1 MRKKVITWDDIDKL
15 ISDLSLD
22 IKIADYQIDNIYGVS
37 RGGLI
42 PAVLLS
48 HKLSIP
54 LSDSVNENTLVVDDI
69 VNKNNLLEKTLNES
83 NYYLRHNDDIYT
95 ASLIKRERSSFE
107 PTFVGL
113 NVEYNDWV
121 IFPWD
126 YEVHQIE
133 NMKTS
138 GI

>member
-1 MRKKVITWDDIDKL
+1 MRKKVITWSDIDSL
-15 ISDLSLD
+15 ISNITLD
-22 IKIADYQIDNIYGVS
+22 IQRADYQINNIYGIS

-54 LSDSVNENTLVVDDI
+54 LTNNVVENTLIVDDI
-69 VNKNNLLEKTLNES
+69 VNKNNLLEKTLNDS
-83 NYYLRHNDDIYT
+83 NYYLRHNYDIYT
-95 ASLIKRERSSFE
+95 ASLIKREKSLFD
-107 PTFVGL
+107 PTFIGL
-113 NVEYNDWV
+113 DVDYNDWV

-126 YEVHQIE
+126 YEIHQVE
-133 NMKTS
+133 NMQTS

>member
-133 NMKTS
+133 NMQTS

>member
-15 ISDLSLD
+15 ISDLALD
-22 IKIADYQIDNIYGVS
+22 INIVDYQIDNIYGVS

-54 LSDSVNENTLVVDDI
+54 LSDSVKENTLIVDDI
-69 VNKNNLLEKTLNES
+69 VNKNNLLEKTLNDS

-126 YEVHQIE
+126 YEIHQIE
-133 NMKTS
+133 NMQTS

>member
-1 MRKKVITWDDIDKL
+1 MRKKVITWSDIDKL
-15 ISDLSLD
+15 ISDLALD
-22 IKIADYQIDNIYGVS
+22 IRIADYPIQNIYGVS

-54 LSDSVNENTLVVDDI
+54 LTNNIQENTLIVDDI
-69 VNKNNLLEKTLNES
+69 VNKNNLLEKTLNDTNS
-83 NYYLRHNDDIYT
+83 YLRHNDGIYT
-95 ASLIKRERSSFE
+95 ASLIKREKSLFD

-113 NVEYNDWV
+113 DVDYNDWV

-126 YEVHQIE
+126 YEIHQVE
-133 NMKTS
+133 NMQTS

>member
-1 MRKKVITWDDIDKL
+1 MRKKVITWSDIDKL
-15 ISDLSLD
+15 ISDLALEV
-22 IKIADYQIDNIYGVS
+22 KIADYPIQNIYGVS

-54 LSDSVNENTLVVDDI
+54 LSNNVQENTLIVDDI
-69 VNKNNLLEKTLNES
+69 VNKNNLLEKTLNDS

-95 ASLIKRERSSFE
+95 ASLIKREKSLFD

-113 NVEYNDWV
+113 DVDYNDWV

-126 YEVHQIE
+126 YEIHQVE
-133 NMKTS
+133 NMQTS

>member
-1 MRKKVITWDDIDKL
+1 MRKKVITWSDIDSL
-15 ISDLSLD
+15 ISNITLD
-22 IKIADYQIDNIYGVS
+22 IQRADYQINNIYGIS

-54 LSDSVNENTLVVDDI
+54 LTNNVVENTLIVDDI
-69 VNKNNLLEKTLNES
+69 VNKNNLLEKTLNDS

-95 ASLIKRERSSFE
+95 ASLIKREKSLFD

-113 NVEYNDWV
+113 DVDYNDWV

-126 YEVHQIE
+126 YEIHQVE
-133 NMKTS
+133 NMQTS

>member
-1 MRKKVITWDDIDKL
+1 MRKKVITWDDIDKI
-15 ISDLSLD
+15 ISDLALD
-22 IKIADYQIDNIYGVS
+22 IRIADYHIDNIYGVS

-126 YEVHQIE
+126 YEIHQIE
-133 NMKTS
+133 NMQTS

>member
-1 MRKKVITWDDIDKL
+1 MRKKVITWGDIDKL
-15 ISDLSLD
+15 ISDLALD

-37 RGGLI
+37 RDGLI

-69 VNKNNLLEKTLNES
+69 VNKNNLLEKTLNDS

-113 NVEYNDWV
+113 SVEYNDWI

-126 YEVHQIE
+126 YEIHQIE
-133 NMKTS
+133 NMETS

>member
-15 ISDLSLD
+15 ISDLALD
-22 IKIADYQIDNIYGVS
+22 IKIADYQIGNIYGVS

-54 LSDSVNENTLVVDDI
+54 LSDSVNENTLIVDDI
-69 VNKNNLLEKTLNES
+69 VNKNNLLEKILNDS

-126 YEVHQIE
+126 YEIHQIE
-133 NMKTS
+133 NMQTS

>member
-1 MRKKVITWDDIDKL
+1 MRKKVITWSDIDNL
-15 ISDLSLD
+15 ISDLALD
-22 IKIADYQIDNIYGVS
+22 IRIADYPIQNIYGVS

-54 LSDSVNENTLVVDDI
+54 LSNNVQENTLIVDDI
-69 VNKNNLLEKTLNES
+69 VNKNNLLEKTLNDS
-83 NYYLRHNDDIYT
+83 NYYLIHNDNIYT
-95 ASLIKRERSSFE
+95 ASLIKREKSLFD

-113 NVEYNDWV
+113 DVDYNDWV

-126 YEVHQIE
+126 YEIHQVE
-133 NMKTS
+133 NMQTS

>member
-22 IKIADYQIDNIYGVS
+22 IKIADYQIDNIHGVS

-54 LSDSVNENTLVVDDI
+54 LSDSVNENTLIVDDI
-69 VNKNNLLEKTLNES
+69 VNKNNLLEKTLNDS

-113 NVEYNDWV
+113 NVEYNDWI

-126 YEVHQIE
+126 YEIHQIE
-133 NMKTS
+133 NMQTS